1 MQAGQETKRD
11 MLDKGAVL
19 QRDKRT
25 YAVAPHIPGGIIL
38 DFNLMR
44 KIVDTAEKYGAKA
57 LKLTSAQR
65 IAIVGIEEEKIDQV
79 WEELGMEKGHA
90 IGLCVRS
97 IKICPATHFCK
108 RAQQDAVTL
117 GLELDEK
124 YHGMDLP
131 SKFKMSVAGCAN
143 SCSEPAVRDLGIMGT
158 PKGYTVM
165 IGGNAGIKPRI
176 ADILAENVP
185 QEDVI
190 PLVGKI
196 INYYREHA
204 KNYERLGNMIERV
217 GFETVKRDLS
227 E

>member
-1 MQAGQETKRD
+1 MDTRQETKRD

-19 QRDKRT
+19 QRDKKT
-25 YAVAPHIPGGIIL
+25 YAIAPHIPGGIIL
-38 DFNLMR
+38 DFSLMR
-44 KIVDTAEKYGAKA
+44 KIVDIAEKYKAQA

-65 IAIVGIEEEKIDQV
+65 IAIVGIEEDKVDQV
-79 WEELGMEKGHA
+79 WEELGMKKGHA

-124 YHGMDLP
+124 YHGKDLP
-131 SKFKMSVAGCAN
+131 SKFKISVAGCAN

-158 PKGYTVM
+158 PKGYTIM
-165 IGGNAGIKPRI
+165 IGGNAGIKPRL

-190 PLVGKI
+190 PFVDKI
-196 INYYREHA
+196 INYYSEHA
-204 KNYERLGNMIERV
+204 KSYERLGNMIERL
-217 GFETVKRDLS
+217 GLDKIKQGLLN
-227 E
+227 

>member
-1 MQAGQETKRD
+1 MEIKQETKRD

-19 QRDKRT
+19 QRDKKT
-25 YAVAPHIPGGIIL
+25 YAIAPHIPGGIIL
-38 DFNLMR
+38 DFNLLR
-44 KIVDTAEKYGAKA
+44 KIVDTAEKYGAQA

-65 IAIVGIEEEKIDQV
+65 IAIVGIAEEHVDPV
-79 WEELGMEKGHA
+79 WEELGMKKGHA

-117 GLELDEK
+117 GLELDAK
-124 YHGMDLP
+124 YHGKDLP

-165 IGGNAGIKPRI
+165 IGGNAGIKPRL
-176 ADILAENVP
+176 ANVLAENVP

-190 PLVGKI
+190 PLVDKI
-196 INYYREHA
+196 VNYYKEHA
-204 KNYERLGNMIERV
+204 KSYERLGNMIERL
-217 GFETVKRDLS
+217 GFEKIKQDLS
-227 E
+227 D